1 MKVTYDKNLNAYKII
16 YKDALAE
23 LQGKRPY
30 VRIQRSA
37 GKTKPKAEEKK
48 AKIREWEAW
57 AADMERRLKE
67 EAARQTSKDG
77 SPQPSLDVPILAI
90 DYLKNIK
97 GQTLTSSS
105 ITHVINRAR
114 RIVDTFVSFLE
125 ERHNKIYLHQI
136 NKSIAADFANWM
148 KEKKVSFS
156 YKTSHWQRLSFV
168 FNMIS
173 INFDDSNYN
182 YRNPFRYVKLK
193 NLADEEPIIH
203 RKTFSPEIIR
213 SLLHEAR
220 TWGDNCRYKCPEH
233 IKIQRWAILSLL
245 ALTGIRPKD
254 AFIMKWEQINFERR
268 TLTITHTK
276 TKKKGINSVIWLT
289 PHLIDL
295 FSIMKGLHAK
305 HKSLDENYV
314 FSLYRQ
320 FNSEKEI
327 EEYLSLYSGLHMKKF
342 FIAFR
347 KKYGLTDNVI
357 FQKQKHFCYS
367 LYSLRATVGTLLT
380 WAGFNSNSIDYLQG
394 HKPKNTT
401 AKFYIDQESNP
412 RAATEQMIDYLAYE
426 ILQQPLGE
434 VGAHYAAIDHDIDV
448 ATEKEKQRIL
458 HTKNFDKSGYLHG
471 TYVVRNKATM
481 EAKKLAEAKAKIL
494 EEYGADVLEALYHDN
509 SPQ

>member
-30 VRIQRSA
+30 VRLQRSA

-57 AADMERRLKE
+57 AADMERKLKE
-67 EAARQTSKDG
+67 DAARQTSQDY
-77 SPQPSLDVPILAI
+77 SNQASLDVPILAI

-97 GQTLTSSS
+97 GQSLTSSS
-105 ITHVINRAR
+105 IPHVVNRAR

-125 ERHNKIYLHQI
+125 ERHKRIYLHQI
-136 NKSIAADFANWM
+136 NKSIVANFAEWL
-148 KEKKVSFS
+148 KERNVSFS

-173 INFDDSNYN
+173 INFDDSTYN
-182 YRNPFRYVKLK
+182 YRNPFRYVRLK
-193 NLADEEPIIH
+193 SLADEEPTIH
-203 RKTFSPEIIR
+203 RKTFSPEVMR

-220 TWGDNCRYKCPEH
+220 TWGDNRRYKCPEH

-254 AFIMKWEQINFERR
+254 AYILKWEQINFERR
-268 TLTITHTK
+268 TLTITHSK

-289 PHLIDL
+289 PHLMDL

-305 HKSLDENYV
+305 HKSLDKDYV

-327 EEYLSLYSGLHMKKF
+327 EEYLSLYSGMHMKKF

-347 KKYGLTDNVI
+347 KKYGLTDNVV
-357 FQKQKHFCYS
+357 FQRQKHFCYS

-412 RAATEQMIDYLAYE
+412 RAATEQMVDYLAYY

-434 VGAHYAAIDHDIDV
+434 VGAHYAAIDHDID
-448 ATEKEKQRIL
+448 AAEAKEKKEIGNIRD
-458 HTKNFDKSGYLHG
+458 FDKSGYNHL
-471 TYVVRNKATM
+471 TNVARNKATI
-481 EAKKLAEAKAKIL
+481 EAKKIAEEKAKIL
-494 EEYGADVLEALYHDN
+494 EEYGEEVLEALYHDN